1 MAKMKLRHPGQALQS
16 NARAGIEPDE
26 IDSMTLHAPT
36 RRELLLASGTLFAW
50 AYLPKLALAEG
61 RDPRLLVIVL
71 RGALDGLAAVA
82 PVGDPDWVR
91 LRGDKAL
98 TLGSATPALA
108 LNDMFA
114 LNPAMP
120 NLHRLYQAGH
130 ATIVHAAATSY
141 RERSHFDGQDVL
153 ESGLVRPGAVSTG
166 WLNRALGA
174 LEPAGSAKDR
184 NAFAVGPIAP
194 LVVRGPAPVL
204 SWTPPRLPPASD
216 DTIMRLLDL
225 YRHTDPALARV
236 LEERMGLAA
245 IARAGGMDGT
255 PGANGQPRPA
265 GVAQVRA
272 FFSESAGTAGK
283 FLARPDGPR
292 VGALAFD
299 GWDTHANEGEIN
311 GRLAALLGAL
321 DGALAAIE
329 TNMGDA
335 WRETVVA
342 VVTEFGRTARING
355 TEGTDHGTGT
365 VAFLAGGAL
374 KGGRVVADWP
384 GLKDVNLHEKRDL
397 RPTTD
402 LRAVLKGL
410 LRDHL
415 RIDEAALAA
424 KVFPDSVAVRPM
436 AGLLA

>member
-1 MAKMKLRHPGQALQS
+1 
-16 NARAGIEPDE
+16 
-26 IDSMTLHAPT
+26 MTMGPHAVS
-36 RRELLLASGTLFAW
+36 RRRLLLASGTLFAW

-82 PVGDPDWVR
+82 PVGDPDWIA
-91 LRGDKAL
+91 LRGEKAL
-98 TLGSATPALA
+98 TLDGKTPALA
-108 LNDMFA
+108 LDKMFA

-120 NLHRLYQAGH
+120 NLHRLYQAGA
-130 ATIVHAAATSY
+130 ATIVHAAATPY

-153 ESGLVRPGAVSTG
+153 ESGIARPGAVSTG
-166 WLNRALGA
+166 WLNRALAA
-174 LEPAGSAKDR
+174 LEPAGRAKPR

-216 DTIMRLLDL
+216 DTLMRLLDL

-236 LEERMGLAA
+236 LEERMGLAE
-245 IARAGGMDGT
+245 IARAGGME
-255 PGANGQPRPA
+255 GQPRPA
-265 GVAQVRA
+265 AAAQVRA
-272 FFSESAGTAGK
+272 FFAESAGTAAK
-283 FLARPDGPR
+283 FMARPDGPR
-292 VGALAFD
+292 IGALAFD
-299 GWDTHANEGEIN
+299 GWDTHANEGVLE

-321 DGALAAIE
+321 DGAIAAIE

-335 WRETVVA
+335 WQETAVA
-342 VVTEFGRTARING
+342 VITEFGRTARING
-355 TEGTDHGTGT
+355 TDGTDHGTGT

-374 KGGRVVADWP
+374 KGGRVLADWP
-384 GLKDVNLHEKRDL
+384 GLKEANLHEKRDL
-397 RPTTD
+397 KATTD

-415 RIDEAALAA
+415 RVDEAALAS
-424 KVFPDSVAVRPM
+424 KVFPESSGVKPI

>member
-1 MAKMKLRHPGQALQS
+1 
-16 NARAGIEPDE
+16 
-26 IDSMTLHAPT
+26 MTLHAPT
-36 RRELLLASGTLFAW
+36 RRKLLLASGTLFAW
-50 AYLPKLALAEG
+50 AYLPKVARAEG
-61 RDPRLLVIVL
+61 RDPRLLVIIL

-98 TLGSATPALA
+98 LIDGATPALK
-108 LNDMFA
+108 LDGVFA

-120 NLHRLYQAGH
+120 NLHRLYKAGA
-130 ATIVHAAATSY
+130 ATIVHAASTPY

-153 ESGLVRPGAVSTG
+153 ESGIGKPGATASG
-166 WLNRALGA
+166 WLNRALAA
-174 LEPAGSAKDR
+174 LEPAGRANPKGRD
-184 NAFAVGPIAP
+184 AFAVGPVTP

-245 IARAGGMDGT
+245 IARAGGMDS
-255 PGANGQPRPA
+255 PGQNGQPRGGGA
-265 GVAQVRA
+265 AQVRA
-272 FFSESAGTAGK
+272 YFADSAGAAAK

-292 VGALAFD
+292 IGALAFD
-299 GWDTHANEGEIN
+299 GWDTHADEGAIN

-321 DGALAAIE
+321 DGAMAAIE
-329 TNMGDA
+329 TNMGKA
-335 WRETVVA
+335 WSETVVA

-355 TEGTDHGTGT
+355 TDGTDHGTAT

-374 KGGRVVADWP
+374 RGGRVVADWP
-384 GLKDVNLHEKRDL
+384 GLKDADLYEKRDL
-397 RPTTD
+397 KPTTD

-410 LRDHL
+410 LKDHL
-415 RIDEAALAA
+415 RVTDQVLTA
-424 KVFPDSVAVRPM
+424 KVFPDSGDVKPM